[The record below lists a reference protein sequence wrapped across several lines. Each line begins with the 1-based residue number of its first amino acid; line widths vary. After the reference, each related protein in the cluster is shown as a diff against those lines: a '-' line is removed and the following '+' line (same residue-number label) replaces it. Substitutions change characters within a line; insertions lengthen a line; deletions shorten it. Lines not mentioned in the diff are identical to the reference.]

1 MGASNRRSQNIHDNS
16 RFFEF
21 EGIQEWL
28 HLADAAALGCCIV
41 VVLLSQMDVWVIEFQ
56 QVFGVAVLFEN
67 AAIECQA
74 NLLNRKEYAENQAK
88 SLEQRADSIADAL
101 RRAEALGQRANER
114 LHKADAFGRQAKALR
129 QRAKAL

>member
-56 QVFGVAVLFEN
+56 QVFGVAVLFEVCHIVDHASGLQN
-67 AAIECQA
+67 ALSNIFDEDPTIISDFDEC
-74 NLLNRKEYAENQAK
+74 LKC
-88 SLEQRADSIADAL
+88 IAMIVP
-101 RRAEALGQRANER
+101 ETEPGQE
-114 LHKADAFGRQAKALR
+114 
-129 QRAKAL
+129 

>member
-1 MGASNRRSQNIHDNS
+1 MVNYVRIEVPLIQIRINHDVCLCN
-16 RFFEF
+16 
-21 EGIQEWL
+21 
-28 HLADAAALGCCIV
+28 V
-41 VVLLSQMDVWVIEFQ
+41 
-56 QVFGVAVLFEN
+56 N